1 MGAVLDFVYYY
12 HSDAQA
18 KQLCAA
24 VDPALQADCRSK
36 TAKAVG
42 LF

>member
-18 KQLCAA
+18 NQLCAA
-24 VDPALQADCRSK
+24 VDPALQDDCRST
-36 TAKAVG
+36 TAKAVR

>member
-1 MGAVLDFVYYY
+1 LDFVYYY
-12 HSDAQA
+12 HSDVQA

-24 VDPALQADCRSK
+24 VDPALQDGCRRT
-36 TAKAVG
+36 TAKAVA